1 MANPLDWAAR
11 AILQINGMSPE
22 EIKQKARQVKNQKP
36 KKPMPKANTSA
47 PAPQKKQPV
56 TRKTR
61 INGRVKPGA
70 VNRPNQAGQAKPQV
84 NVNPGPNS
92 SAQGRNLIKE
102 GADRLRKP
110 KPPARPNPG
119 SINPKGQTNAFNA
132 KGQPRDFRNPKVS
145 ANRPPTL
152 SPVESRS
159 SARPTPPKPP
169 IGGHGRQSPGQGY
182 LNLGAGERT
191 GNKDPWGPGTSPRRQ
206 QAQQGTPRKAPSISK
221 PGTATKTKPSAPAA
235 APKPKVSAGDAAA
248 ARAVKAVNASKVL
261 NVGRLGG
268 VATGLGIAN
277 AIDDSRLNAAQKA
290 KKYEVVDPARK
301 DRVVN
306 NLLNGGPKAKDA
318 PKPKPNPKSQAK
330 APSAAQQATDKRD
343 KKKLF

>member
-11 AILQINGMSPE
+11 AILQINGMTPE
-22 EIKQKARQVKNQKP
+22 QIKQKARQLKAGKG
-36 KKPMPKANTSA
+36 KKPMPKANTKA
-47 PAPQKKQPV
+47 
-56 TRKTR
+56 
-61 INGRVKPGA
+61 
-70 VNRPNQAGQAKPQV
+70 AKPQV
-84 NVNPGPNS
+84 KVNPGPNS
-92 SAQGRNLIKE
+92 SAQNRNLIKE
-102 GADRLRKP
+102 GADKLRKP

-145 ANRPPTL
+145 ANRPPTTT
-152 SPVESRS
+152 PVQSRS
-159 SARPTPPKPP
+159 SAKPTPPNRPSGGFGNRPAGQRSLFGDNPSAKP
-169 IGGHGRQSPGQGY
+169 SGQH
-182 LNLGAGERT
+182 
-191 GNKDPWGPGTSPRRQ
+191 
-206 QAQQGTPRKAPSISK
+206 KAPSIPKAGS
-221 PGTATKTKPSAPAA
+221 ATKPKPTAPAA
-235 APKPKVSAGDAAA
+235 TPKPKVSAGDAAA
-248 ARAVKAVNASKVL
+248 ARAVRAVNASKVL

-290 KKYEVVDPARK
+290 KKYEVVDPNRK
-301 DRVVN
+301 ERVLN

>member
-22 EIKQKARQVKNQKP
+22 EIKQKARQVKRQQP
-36 KKPMPKANTSA
+36 KKPMPKANTKA
-47 PAPQKKQPV
+47 
-56 TRKTR
+56 
-61 INGRVKPGA
+61 
-70 VNRPNQAGQAKPQV
+70 AKPQV
-84 NVNPGPNS
+84 KVNPGPNS

-102 GADRLRKP
+102 GADKLRKP

-145 ANRPPTL
+145 ANRPPTTT
-152 SPVESRS
+152 PVKHE
-159 SARPTPPKPP
+159 PPKQLNPKP
-169 IGGHGRQSPGQGY
+169 QRPAAPGQKSLFGD
-182 LNLGAGERT
+182 NPSAKPSG
-191 GNKDPWGPGTSPRRQ
+191 Q
-206 QAQQGTPRKAPSISK
+206 HKAPSVPK
-221 PGTATKTKPSAPAA
+221 PGTATKPKPSAPAA

-248 ARAVKAVNASKVL
+248 ARAVRAVNASKVL